1 MRNNRE
7 SIISYTTKIR
17 VFFKHFIL
25 INLLFISFAYPL
37 SDTND
42 NRSQLIFV
50 DDNGNDSYVMQKAF
64 EAEIL
69 AQNRDYQEASEIYQE
84 IINKSDDPEIARR
97 ATQLAGLA
105 NNYELMLENS
115 EIWLKLADEKD
126 KVTIRHVRISIFL
139 TLKKTEPAIY
149 ETLEVI
155 KNSKDKD
162 KFALVYDTL
171 KVFEDETIKEIFD
184 IVYKKYQNEYL
195 ANFYYTQVLLN
206 NAYFEDA
213 IKVIKKAYK
222 FKEFKKKESRW
233 GIFLAEAYYE
243 LGEADQSI
251 KTLKDYLGYSPKNI
265 YLNNYYINILTKER
279 RYDDALEHYRFMSA
293 NKLINFSDLTTAK
306 KMALLNIEAGKF
318 KDSAAFIDSIKEKDI
333 NSFNYLKGLVN
344 SKKNNYKKAEN
355 FFKEVENDDPNY
367 FNSVKEFSKIKIKNK
382 EYTLLKKFFKD
393 QYKNLNGMSDLEI
406 RLILIE
412 TEIFYNEKKFK
423 HSMSRINSGLEKYK
437 NHGAFLYTRAIVA
450 EKLDRFDI
458 LEKDLKKLIELEPKN
473 AQAYN
478 ALGYTWANNN
488 IRLNEAHKYIDEALS
503 LEPNDAAILDSKG
516 WILFRL
522 GSYKKAE
529 PYFARALK
537 YSDDSEIVSHF
548 VQVLIKLGKKKKARK
563 IFSKYIKLNP
573 DDEKLNEIKNFLNEI

>member
-1 MRNNRE
+1 MSNNRE

-17 VFFKHFIL
+17 VFFKHFL
-25 INLLFISFAYPL
+25 AINLLFISFAYPL
-37 SDTND
+37 SNTND
-42 NRSQLIFV
+42 NQSQLIFV
-50 DDNGNDSYVMQKAF
+50 DDKENESYVMQKAF

-69 AQNRDYQEASEIYQE
+69 AQNRDYQEASKIYQE
-84 IINKSDDPEIARR
+84 IINESDDPEIAKR

-115 EIWLKLADEKD
+115 SRWLQLADEKD
-126 KVTIRHVRISIFL
+126 KATIRHVRISIFL
-139 TLKKTEPAIY
+139 TLKKTRPAIK
-149 ETLEVI
+149 ETLEAI
-155 KNSKDKD
+155 ENSKDKD

-184 IVYKKYQNEYL
+184 VVYKKHQNEYL
-195 ANFYYTQVLLN
+195 AHFYYTQVLLN

-233 GIFLAEAYYE
+233 GIFLADAYYE
-243 LGEADQSI
+243 LGESDLSI
-251 KTLKDYLGYSPKNI
+251 STLKDYLSYSPKNI
-265 YLNNYYINILTKER
+265 YLNNYYINILTKEKK
-279 RYDDALEHYRFMSA
+279 YDDALEHYRFMSA
-293 NKLINFSDLTTAK
+293 NKLINFSDLETAK

-318 KDSAAFIDSIKEKDI
+318 KDSMAFIDSIEQKDI
-333 NSFNYLKGLVN
+333 NSFHYLKGIFY
-344 SKKNNYKKAEN
+344 SKKNN
-355 FFKEVENDDPNY
+355 FKEAETYLQKVENEDPNY
-367 FNSVKEFSKIKIKNK
+367 IDSVKEFSKIKIKKK
-382 EYTLLKKFFKD
+382 EYSLLKSFFKK
-393 QYKNLNGMSDLEI
+393 QYKNLSGMSDLEI

-423 HSMSRINSGLEKYK
+423 YSMNRINSGLEKYK
-437 NHGAFLYTRAIVA
+437 NNGAFLYTRALVA

-458 LEKDLKKLIELEPKN
+458 LEEDLKKLIKLEPDN

-488 IRLNEAHKYIDEALS
+488 INLKEAHEYIDEALS

-529 PYFARALK
+529 PYFIKALK

-548 VQVLIKLGKKKKARK
+548 VQVLLKLGKTNKAKK

-573 DDEKLNEIKNFLNEI
+573 EDEKLNELKNLLNEI

>member
-1 MRNNRE
+1 
-7 SIISYTTKIR
+7 
-17 VFFKHFIL
+17 
-25 INLLFISFAYPL
+25 
-37 SDTND
+37 
-42 NRSQLIFV
+42 
-50 DDNGNDSYVMQKAF
+50 MQKAF

-69 AQNRDYQEASEIYQE
+69 AQNRDYQRASEIYQE

-105 NNYELMLENS
+105 NNYKLMLENS

-139 TLKKTEPAIY
+139 SLKRTKPAIE
-149 ETLEVI
+149 ETLEAI

-184 IVYKKYQNEYL
+184 VIYKKYENEYL
-195 ANFYYTQVLLN
+195 AYFYYTQVLLN
-206 NAYFEDA
+206 NEYFEDA

-293 NKLINFSDLTTAK
+293 NKLINFSDPSTAK

-318 KDSAAFIDSIKEKDI
+318 KDSMVFIDSIKEKDI

-344 SKKNNYKKAEN
+344 SKKNNYKEAEN

-367 FNSVKEFSKIKIKNK
+367 FDSVKEFSKIKIKKK
-382 EYTLLKKFFKD
+382 EYILLKNFFKD

-529 PYFARALK
+529 PYFVRALK

-548 VQVLIKLGKKKKARK
+548 VQVLIKLGKKKKAKR

-573 DDEKLNEIKNFLNEI
+573 DDEKLNEIKSLLNEI